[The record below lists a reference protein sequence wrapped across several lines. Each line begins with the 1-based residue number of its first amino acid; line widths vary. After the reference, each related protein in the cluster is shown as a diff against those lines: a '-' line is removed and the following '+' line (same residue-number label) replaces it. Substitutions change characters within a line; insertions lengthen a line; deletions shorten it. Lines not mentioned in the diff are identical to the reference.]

1 MAKAK
6 LSKAKADTP
15 KKTSAPKK
23 TVAAKSSALPTLE
36 TVSTQVHSALEKL
49 QLAPALR
56 NDIEWCLG
64 SYRHDHNPAGL
75 LEKLHEASN
84 ILEKI
89 KKEKPKSV
97 TAKLLSD
104 LQKVTK
110 S

>member
-6 LSKAKADTP
+6 TTKAKAETP

-36 TVSTQVHSALEKL
+36 TVSTHVHSVLEKL
-49 QLAPALR
+49 QVAPALR

-75 LEKLHEASN
+75 LEKLNEAKK
-84 ILEKI
+84 ILETL
-89 KKEKPKSV
+89 KKEKPKAV
-97 TAKLLSD
+97 TAKLISD

-110 S
+110 

>member
-6 LSKAKADTP
+6 TPKAKADSP

-23 TVAAKSSALPTLE
+23 TAAAKSSALPTLE

-64 SYRHDHNPAGL
+64 SFRHDHNPTGL
-75 LEKLHEASN
+75 LEKLTEATK
-84 ILEKI
+84 ILENV
-89 KKEKPKSV
+89 KKDKPKAI